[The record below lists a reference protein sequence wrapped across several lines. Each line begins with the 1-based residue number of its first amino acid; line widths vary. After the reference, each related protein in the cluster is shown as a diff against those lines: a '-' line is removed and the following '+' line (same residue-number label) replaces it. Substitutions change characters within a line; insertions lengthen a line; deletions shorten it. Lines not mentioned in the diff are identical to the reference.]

1 MPRRR
6 MGQLGF
12 MDAAVGRRSERS
24 AEALLRISTLVDW
37 GPFEHALNG
46 IHKSAK
52 GELAY
57 PPLVMFK
64 ALLLGRWYGLS
75 DPGLEAALA
84 DRLSF
89 MRFCGLSLEDPT
101 PDHSTLWRFREA
113 LTKEDLLEKL
123 FKELTRQLV
132 AANVLVRTGTLID
145 ASLVDSAARRPRMDE
160 GKESPTDPEARFG
173 STNERG
179 LYKFGYKAHLAVDA
193 SSSLVVDHVVT
204 PANEQDVTIAPQLLR
219 EATGVVYAD
228 RGYDSERLREQ
239 LKERGL
245 QDGLMRRRRSPRV
258 DLTPAEQTRNHA
270 LSLVRRTI
278 EKVFGT
284 MKRSYRLGRFRAY
297 ALARNRV
304 DLALF
309 AIAYNLRRWDRLA
322 TP

>member
-1 MPRRR
+1 

-132 AANVLVRTGTLID
+132 AANVLVRSGTLID

-160 GKESPTDPEARFG
+160 GKESTTDPEARFG

>member
-132 AANVLVRTGTLID
+132 AANVLVRSGTLID